1 MDKQSISIPN
11 PPNVSCGVG
20 VKFKQQMVRSLGV
33 VYQEIRNPP
42 KSTKEQILKIRE
54 LVAAEKV
61 DEANKLK
68 KELRAFCMS
77 GEFRERNT
85 AGLIEHSGRL
95 QIDLDKLGTPE
106 ENQAT
111 KQKLQRDPHI
121 EAIFRSPSGTGLK
134 AGLRIPKAADAEE
147 HLQSFLAAEHYF
159 KKKYELTIDPQC
171 KDVCRMCFMSYDPDA
186 YFNPDALVLDV
197 EKWKPTPSSEHQTK
211 PKTRR
216 KAASLSQ
223 DHPYAQKVL
232 ESACEK
238 IKTAP
243 AGQRHKTRLDQ
254 ARLVG
259 GYVGA
264 GHLQEGEAECHLLE
278 AAQSNTDDPKGA
290 KQTILDGL
298 KHGIASPLNPPQ
310 KTQSDNSQQAVVN
323 RSQTPNS
330 ASELYLFNEHGT
342 ARWKET
348 HNGRILIPV
357 ANFTA
362 QIVEELEFDDGEQ
375 TKLHFRIE
383 AESGDHRF
391 PEVVVPAEQFNS
403 LSFVQKTY
411 GSRAQIFPPTTTSK
425 DHLSHAIQVRGGE
438 VQRTLVYTHTG
449 WREIDGEPAYLSS
462 SGALDLN
469 NVEVRLEEGSD
480 PKLNKYSLPSTST
493 PEEVRSGI
501 AASLNFLQVAPYKV
515 TIPLWVAPYAATIVS
530 EIADHFASV
539 YILGP
544 SGCRKTA
551 LVVVALCH
559 HGNFSPDN
567 LFTFNDTTNSLE
579 KASYTLK
586 DAPLFVDDFYP
597 TTIRQDQ
604 QRMRATFEGLTRSA
618 GNRSGR
624 GRMNSNLKLRR
635 TFYPRGMVWF
645 TGEDLIGAGS
655 ALARLTLVEI
665 GPKDVKLEELKHLQD
680 QRHLLPHA
688 ITDFLRWWRDNRE
701 KARTELGD
709 TTNEGTAYSCYGES
723 LHGRLPRQIALWQ
736 RMVRIL
742 GYWLID
748 RQVYSPEEAED
759 LYQRACD
766 VLVHNAQSLQE
777 RIQTTTPTQQ
787 FLEIMQALYSAEKLW
802 IKDWQKGSEEKQIDQ
817 EFLGWQKDQYVYAQS
832 KTLWHLIQEYCQ
844 REGLVFPVGERT
856 LLDHLARDGVL
867 EKQAGKPSESL
878 SIPAENYHSYR
889 VIKLKFARLFSAA

>member
-20 VKFKQQMVRSLGV
+20 VGFRQQIVRSLGA

-42 KSTKEQILKIRE
+42 KSTKEKILKIRA
-54 LVAAEKV
+54 LVAAGKFEEASKV
-61 DEANKLK
+61 KR
-68 KELRAFCMS
+68 ELQAFCWS
-77 GEFRERNT
+77 GKFRERNN

-106 ENQAT
+106 EIQAI
-111 KQKLQRDPHI
+111 KLKLQRDLHI
-121 EAIFRSPSGTGLK
+121 EELFLSPSEIGLK

-147 HLQSFLAAEHYF
+147 HLQFFLAAERYF
-159 KKKYELTIDPQC
+159 KEVHGLTIDPQC
-171 KDVCRMCFMSYDPDA
+171 KDLCRMCFMSYDPDA

-197 EKWKPTPSSEHQTK
+197 EKWKPTPSSENSAE

-216 KAASLSQ
+216 KVASLSQ
-223 DHPYAQKVL
+223 GHPYAQKVL
-232 ESACEK
+232 DSACEK
-238 IKTAP
+238 IRTASD
-243 AGQRHKTRLDQ
+243 GQRHKTRRDE

-278 AAQSNTDDPKGA
+278 AALSNTDDPKGA

-323 RSQTPNS
+323 NSQTPS
-330 ASELYLFNEHGT
+330 SESELYLFNEHGT

-348 HNGRILIPV
+348 HNGRILVPL

-362 QIVEELEFDDGEQ
+362 KIVEELRFDDGEQ

-391 PEVVVPAEQFNS
+391 PEVVVPAEQFRS
-403 LSFVQKTY
+403 LSFVQKNY

-438 VQRTLVYTHTG
+438 VQRTRVYTHTG
-449 WREIDGEPAYLSS
+449 WREIDGQLTYLSS
-462 SGALDLN
+462 LGALDLN
-469 NVEVRLEEGSD
+469 NVEVQLEEGRD

-501 AASLNFLQVAPYKV
+501 AASLKFLQVAPDKV
-515 TIPLWVAPYAATIVS
+515 TIPLWVAPYAAAIIS
-530 EIADHFASV
+530 EIEDHFASLYV
-539 YILGP
+539 LGP

-551 LVVVALCH
+551 LAVLALCH
-559 HGNFSPDN
+559 YGDFSADN
-567 LFTFNDTTNSLE
+567 LFTFNDTTSSLQ
-579 KASYTLK
+579 KASYILK
-586 DAPLFVDDFYP
+586 DAPLLVDDFYP
-597 TTIRQDQ
+597 TTIRKDQ

-624 GRMNSNLKLRR
+624 GRLQTNLKLHL

-665 GPKDVKLEELKHLQD
+665 GPKDVKLEELKRLQD
-680 QRHLLPHA
+680 QRFLLPHA

-709 TTNEGTAYSCYGES
+709 TTNEGAAYSCYGDS

-759 LYQRACD
+759 LHQRACD
-766 VLVHNAQSLQE
+766 VLVRNAQSLQE
-777 RIQTTTPTQQ
+777 RIQTATPTQQ

-802 IKDWQKGSEEKQIDQ
+802 IKNWQKGSEEKQIDQ
-817 EFLGWQKDQYVYAQS
+817 EFFGWRKEQYVYTQS

-867 EKQAGKPSESL
+867 EKQAGKHSGSL

-889 VIKLKFARLFSAA
+889 VVKLNFVRLFSAA